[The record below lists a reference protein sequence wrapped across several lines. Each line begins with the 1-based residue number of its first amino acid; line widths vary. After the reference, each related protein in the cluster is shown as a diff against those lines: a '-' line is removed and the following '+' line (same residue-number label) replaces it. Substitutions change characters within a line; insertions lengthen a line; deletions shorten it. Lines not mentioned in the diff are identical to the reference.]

1 MLQGNYDSVNND
13 DYIKN
18 NSHFCLQ
25 ICILENLNTQLLSV
39 SMANILILQTF
50 QPLSYLTK
58 KNDNKGPFNIFQKI
72 LFNIIEIQ

>member
-58 KNDNKGPFNIFQKI
+58 KMTIKDPSIFSEKYI
-72 LFNIIEIQ
+72 YII